1 MMAVFNSFEFNVA
14 GTSLAIPLP
23 LIVNVIISFGAFYV
37 GQHLIPRMKTMF
49 INANLFGMDMNKATK
64 IRIPEAFG
72 VVTGCIFLVSLFLFI
87 PMPFASNFSKDG
99 TDEFPHHKFV
109 EFIAAM
115 LSICCMILLGFAD
128 DVLNLRWRDK
138 LYLPTIASLPLLMVY
153 YTNFNST
160 TIILPKFV
168 SNILGSS
175 LDIGALYYVYM
186 GMLAVFC
193 TNAINILAG
202 INGLEVGQ
210 SLVIAVSIIV
220 FNLMEICVGNSRE
233 AYEFSLYIML
243 PYLGSTL
250 ALWKYN
256 RYPSQVFVGDTFN
269 YLSGMTF
276 AVVGILGH
284 FSKTVLLFF
293 IPQIINFIY
302 SVPQLFHFIPC
313 PRHRLPKYD
322 PKTDLL
328 NCSKTQ
334 FRLSDLNILG
344 KLCYNV
350 FKTFRLIQATEN
362 KDGTITCNNF
372 TIINFAI
379 ILTGPI
385 REDRLNRLLLIFQV
399 LCSVL
404 AFTIRYPLAHYFY
417 DTIN

>member
-1 MMAVFNSFEFNVA
+1 MTLFKSFEVHLF
-14 GTSLAIPLP
+14 GGSFHIPLP
-23 LIVNVIISFGAFYV
+23 LLVNVIISVGAYHV
-37 GQHLIPRMKTMF
+37 GSKLMPKMKAMF
-49 INANLFGMDMNKATK
+49 LAANLSGVDMNKVSRPK
-64 IRIPEAFG
+64 IPEAFG
-72 VVTGCIFLVSLFLFI
+72 VVTGCIFLISLFLFI
-87 PMPFASNFSKDG
+87 PVPFVGSFSNGDRE
-99 TDEFPHHKFV
+99 EFPHDKFV

-160 TIILPKFV
+160 TVVLPKFV
-168 SNILGSS
+168 SQLLGTSI
-175 LDIGALYYVYM
+175 DIGVLYYVYM

-202 INGLEVGQ
+202 INGLEVCQ
-210 SLVIAVSIIV
+210 SLVIAGSIIT
-220 FNLMEICVGNSRE
+220 FNLIEIISGHCKE

-243 PYLGSTL
+243 PYVGATL

-293 IPQIINFIY
+293 IPQIINFVY
-302 SVPQLFHFIPC
+302 SVPQLFRFIPC
-313 PRHRLPKYD
+313 PRHRLPKHD

-328 NCSKTQ
+328 NYSKTQ
-334 FRLSDLNILG
+334 FRVQDLNVLG
-344 KLCYNV
+344 KLCYTV
-350 FKTFRLIQATEN
+350 FKHLWLIRCEESA
-362 KDGTITCNNF
+362 DGTVTCNNF

-379 ILTGPI
+379 LLTGPI
-385 REDRLNRLLLIFQV
+385 KEDRLNRLLIVFQ
-399 LCSVL
+399 LTCSL
-404 AFTIRYPLAHYFY
+404 FAFTIRYPLAHYFY
-417 DTIN
+417 EY

>member
-1 MMAVFNSFEFNVA
+1 MSFFKSFEFRA
-14 GTSLAIPLP
+14 FGSSFSIPLP
-23 LIVNVIISFGAFYV
+23 LIVNVMISFGAFYV

-49 INANLFGMDMNKATK
+49 INANLSGVDMNKRQKT
-64 IRIPEAFG
+64 RIPEAIG

-87 PMPFASNFSKDG
+87 PVPFMSNLSNGDTK
-99 TDEFPHHKFV
+99 EFPHHKFV

-160 TIILPKFV
+160 TIILPKYV
-168 SNILGSS
+168 SLVLGNSV
-175 LDIGALYYVYM
+175 DIGVLYYIYM

-202 INGLEVGQ
+202 INGLEVCQ
-210 SLVIAVSIIV
+210 SLVIAISIVV
-220 FNLMEICVGNSRE
+220 FNLIEIFAGNCKE

-243 PYLGSTL
+243 PYIGATF

-293 IPQIINFIY
+293 IPQVINFVY
-302 SVPQLFHFIPC
+302 SVPQLFRFIPC
-313 PRHRLPKYD
+313 PRHRLPKHD
-322 PKTDLL
+322 PETDLL
-328 NCSKTQ
+328 NFSKTQ
-334 FRLSDLNILG
+334 FRTKDLNIVG

-350 FKTFRLIQATEN
+350 FKLLRIIQCEES
-362 KDGTITCNNF
+362 KDGTVTCNNF

-379 ILTGPI
+379 LITGPI
-385 REDRLNRLLLIFQV
+385 REEKLNNLLTVFQIICT
-399 LCSVL
+399 LF

-417 DTIN
+417 DTINQ

>member
-1 MMAVFNSFEFNVA
+1 MTFFKSFEFRAFGSNHC
-14 GTSLAIPLP
+14 IPLP

-37 GQHLIPRMKTMF
+37 GQQLIPRMKTMF
-49 INANLFGMDMNKATK
+49 LNANLSGVDMNKRNKAK
-64 IRIPEAFG
+64 IPEAFG

-87 PMPFASNFSKDG
+87 PIPFMTNLSNGDTG
-99 TDEFPHHKFV
+99 EFPHHKFV

-160 TIILPKFV
+160 TIILPKYV
-168 SNILGSS
+168 SSLLGTS
-175 LDIGALYYVYM
+175 LDIGVLYYIYM

-202 INGLEVGQ
+202 INGLEVCQ
-210 SLVIAVSIIV
+210 SLVIAVSIV
-220 FNLMEICVGNSRE
+220 FFNLIEIFAGNCKE

-243 PYLGSTL
+243 PYIGATL

-293 IPQIINFIY
+293 IPQVINFVY
-302 SVPQLFHFIPC
+302 SVPQLFRFIPC
-313 PRHRLPKYD
+313 PRHRLPKHD
-322 PKTDLL
+322 PATDLL
-328 NCSKTQ
+328 NYSKTQ
-334 FRLSDLNILG
+334 FRISELNIVG
-344 KLCYNV
+344 KLCYNI
-350 FKTFRLIQATEN
+350 FKLLRLIRFEESE
-362 KDGTITCNNF
+362 DGTVSCNNF
-372 TIINFAI
+372 TIINFT
-379 ILTGPI
+379 ILITGPI
-385 REDRLNRLLLIFQV
+385 REDKLNNLLTIFQIICT
-399 LCSVL
+399 LF

-417 DTIN
+417 DTIKQ

>member
-1 MMAVFNSFEFNVA
+1 MPLFKSFEVHLF
-14 GTSLAIPLP
+14 GGSFFFPLP
-23 LIVNVIISFGAFYV
+23 LLVNVIISTGAYFV
-37 GQHLIPRMKTMF
+37 GLNLIPKMKAMF
-49 INANLFGMDMNKATK
+49 IAANLAGIDMNKK
-64 IRIPEAFG
+64 SKPKIPEAFG
-72 VVTGCIFLVSLFLFI
+72 VVTGCIFLISLFLFI
-87 PMPFASNFSKDG
+87 PIPFVGSFANDDNKE
-99 TDEFPHHKFV
+99 EFPHDKFV

-160 TIILPKFV
+160 TIVLPKFV
-168 SNILGSS
+168 QQFLGTSI
-175 LDIGALYYVYM
+175 DIGVLYYIYM

-202 INGLEVGQ
+202 INGLEVCQ
-210 SLVIAVSIIV
+210 SLIIAGSIIV
-220 FNLMEICVGNSRE
+220 FNLMEIISGHCNE

-243 PYLGSTL
+243 PYMGATL

-302 SVPQLFHFIPC
+302 SVPQLFRFIPC
-313 PRHRLPKYD
+313 PRHRLPKHD
-322 PKTDLL
+322 PKSDLL
-328 NCSKTQ
+328 NYSKTQ
-334 FRLSDLNILG
+334 FRVSELNLLG
-344 KLCYNV
+344 RLCYLA
-350 FKTFRLIQATEN
+350 FKLTRLIRYEESE
-362 KDGTITCNNF
+362 DGVVTCNNF

-379 ILTGPI
+379 LLTGPI
-385 REDRLNRLLLIFQV
+385 KEDRLNRLLIVFQLI
-399 LCSVL
+399 CSL
-404 AFTIRYPLAHYFY
+404 FAFTIRYPLAHYFY
-417 DTIN
+417 EY

>member
-1 MMAVFNSFEFNVA
+1 MSMFNSFELRAF
-14 GTSLAIPLP
+14 GTSTSIPLP
-23 LIVNVIISFGAFYV
+23 LLVNVAISVGAYYV
-37 GQHLIPRMKTMF
+37 GQSLIPRMKTMF
-49 INANLFGMDMNKATK
+49 LSANLAGVDMNKKSKAK
-64 IRIPEAFG
+64 IPEALG

-87 PMPFASNFSKDG
+87 PVPFMGSFSKNDLE
-99 TDEFPHHKFV
+99 EFPHDKFV

-138 LYLPTIASLPLLMVY
+138 LYLPTVASLPLLMVY

-160 TIILPKFV
+160 TIILPRIV
-168 SNILGSS
+168 SQFLGMSVNIGV
-175 LDIGALYYVYM
+175 LYYVYM

-202 INGLEVGQ
+202 INGLETCQ
-210 SLVIAVSIIV
+210 SLVIAGSIVV
-220 FNLMEICVGNSRE
+220 FNLVEILSGRCRE
-233 AYEFSLYIML
+233 EYEFSLYIML
-243 PYLGSTL
+243 PYIGSTL

-293 IPQIINFIY
+293 IPQIINFVY
-302 SVPQLFHFIPC
+302 SVPQLFRFIPC

-322 PKTDLL
+322 PASDLL
-328 NCSKTQ
+328 HCSKTQ
-334 FRLSDLNILG
+334 FRVGDLNVLG
-344 KLCYNV
+344 RVCFAV
-350 FKTFRLIQATEN
+350 FRTLRLIRCEESE
-362 KDGTITCNNF
+362 DGVVSCNNF

-379 ILTGPI
+379 LLTGPI
-385 REDRLNRLLLIFQV
+385 REDRLNRLLVVFQV
-399 LCSVL
+399 VCSL
-404 AFTIRYPLAHYFY
+404 FAFAIRYPLAHYFY

>member
-1 MMAVFNSFEFNVA
+1 MFKTFEVHLFGGSFA
-14 GTSLAIPLP
+14 LPLP
-23 LIVNVIISFGAFYV
+23 ILVNVIISIGAYFV
-37 GQHLIPRMKTMF
+37 GLNLIPKMKTMF
-49 INANLFGMDMNKATK
+49 IAAKLYGTDMNKK
-64 IRIPEAFG
+64 SQPKIPEAFG
-72 VVTGCIFLVSLFLFI
+72 VVTGCIFLISLFLFI
-87 PMPFASNFSKDG
+87 PVPFVGSFSNG
-99 TDEFPHHKFV
+99 NMEEFPHHKFV

-153 YTNFNST
+153 YTNCNST

-168 SNILGSS
+168 HQFLGTSI
-175 LDIGALYYVYM
+175 DIGVLYYVYM

-202 INGLEVGQ
+202 INGLEVCQ
-210 SLVIAVSIIV
+210 SLIIAGSIIL
-220 FNLMEICVGNSRE
+220 FNLIELFTGQYRDG
-233 AYEFSLYIML
+233 YEFSLYIML
-243 PYLGSTL
+243 PYAGATL

-302 SVPQLFHFIPC
+302 SVPQLFRFIPC
-313 PRHRLPKYD
+313 PRHRLPKHD

-328 NCSKTQ
+328 NYSKTQ
-334 FRLSDLNILG
+334 FRVSDLNVLG
-344 KLCYNV
+344 KLSYFV
-350 FKTFRLIQATEN
+350 FKHARLIRCEEGQ
-362 KDGTITCNNF
+362 DGVVTCNNF

-379 ILTGPI
+379 LLTGPI
-385 REDRLNRLLLIFQV
+385 KEDKLNRVLIVFQ
-399 LCSVL
+399 LICTGL
-404 AFTIRYPLAHYFY
+404 ALVIRYPLAHYFY
-417 DTIN
+417 EY